1 MPKSRRIYQ
10 EEINFEEF
18 EMQPVMLK
26 RELGQPDDKAVR
38 QARLRG
44 LNLEEI
50 GYQEPFMFEVL
61 PDGKFDEPGG
71 NIGEFD
77 YDDPDQV
84 SEEYVDNMYQDDR
97 MSDIHIE

>member
-1 MPKSRRIYQ
+1 
-10 EEINFEEF
+10 
-18 EMQPVMLK
+18 
-26 RELGQPDDKAVR
+26 
-38 QARLRG
+38 
-44 LNLEEI
+44 
-50 GYQEPFMFEVL
+50 MFEVL

-71 NIGEFD
+71 NIEEFD